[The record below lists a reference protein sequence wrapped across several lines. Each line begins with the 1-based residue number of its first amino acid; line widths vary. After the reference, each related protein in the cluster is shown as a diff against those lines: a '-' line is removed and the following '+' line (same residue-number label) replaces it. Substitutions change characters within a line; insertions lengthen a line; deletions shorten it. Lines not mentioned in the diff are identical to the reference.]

1 MAYSKQ
7 KMSIDTRS
15 CTRKFS
21 QPVDSNAENELVCVC
36 GSQTQ
41 VWRHLAEHPRRFGA
55 DKTGAIVEPS
65 WGGLASNTALS

>member
-41 VWRHLAEHPRRFGA
+41 
-55 DKTGAIVEPS
+55 DKETRDGDQVEKVDCGRAVGDGKIQIPPD
-65 WGGLASNTALS
+65 LVVKF